1 LTASD
6 RPDNP
11 QKQVIIDDRKLDYL
25 FDRNIQPDDH
35 NSSRAEQNARQLK
48 RLGFYDD
55 PESRQTIDQHLQ
67 QTVQTDD
74 NVIQQF
80 THQYR
85 DRKTGEVGES
95 ETEVRDS
102 LLAGRS
108 GKFAQ
113 LHSSWQ
119 VLPEETRR
127 FLSAILY
134 GR

>member
-1 LTASD
+1 M
-6 RPDNP
+6 
-11 QKQVIIDDRKLDYL
+11 IIDDRKLDYL
-25 FDRNIQPDDH
+25 FDRNIQPDEH
-35 NSSRAEQNARQLK
+35 NSSRAEQNARQLR

-55 PESRQTIDQHLQ
+55 RDSRRAIEQHLE
-67 QTVQTDD
+67 QTARSSD
-74 NVIQQF
+74 NIVKQF
-80 THQYR
+80 THQFI
-85 DRKTGEVGES
+85 DKQTGEVGES

-113 LHSSWQ
+113 LHSFWQ
-119 VLPEETRR
+119 VLPKETRR

>member
-1 LTASD
+1 MTSSD
-6 RPDNP
+6 RPENL
-11 QKQVIIDDRKLDYL
+11 QKRSIIDDRKLDYL

-35 NSSRAEQNARQLK
+35 NSSRAEQNATQLR

-55 PESRQTIDQHLQ
+55 LESRQAIDRHLQ
-67 QTVQTDD
+67 ETVQTDD
-74 NVIQQF
+74 NIIQQF

-85 DRKTGEVGES
+85 DRQTGEVGES

-119 VLPEETRR
+119 VLPKATRR